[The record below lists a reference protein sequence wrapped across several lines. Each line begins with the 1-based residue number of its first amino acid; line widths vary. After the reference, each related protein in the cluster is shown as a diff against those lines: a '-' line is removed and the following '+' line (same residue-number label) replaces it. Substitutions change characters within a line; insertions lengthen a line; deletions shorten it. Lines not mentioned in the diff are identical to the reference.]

1 MYCERAQTPY
11 GVSQG
16 IWRTSALKIKLFVG
30 FDHKRDGVWPSVKR
44 AIGLVT
50 YLGLAMQRSLV
61 RHHQLNGLWS
71 V

>member
-16 IWRTSALKIKLFVG
+16 IWRTSALKIKLFVD

-50 YLGLAMQRSLV
+50 YLAFWNSPCDGI
-61 RHHQLNGLWS
+61 WS
-71 V
+71 VITS

>member
-1 MYCERAQTPY
+1 MYCERMPIPPGCPKGIAYERAKKQVVCGFGP
-11 GVSQG
+11 QG
-16 IWRTSALKIKLFVG
+16 
-30 FDHKRDGVWPSVKR
+30 DGVWPSVKR

-50 YLGLAMQRSLV
+50 YLGLAMRRSLV